1 MSERGKM
8 SDEQINPQKYTIN
21 QIFCLYLQIIGK
33 LMYDDDFDDYLLD
46 DYNDQLN
53 DLEDQE
59 QFAYDMYE
67 SEVNEVWLL

>member
-1 MSERGKM
+1 
-8 SDEQINPQKYTIN
+8 
-21 QIFCLYLQIIGK
+21 
-33 LMYDDDFDDYLLD
+33 MYDDDFDDYLLD

-67 SEVNEVWLL
+67 SA

>member
-1 MSERGKM
+1 
-8 SDEQINPQKYTIN
+8 
-21 QIFCLYLQIIGK
+21 
-33 LMYDDDFDDYLLD
+33 MYDDDFDDYLLD